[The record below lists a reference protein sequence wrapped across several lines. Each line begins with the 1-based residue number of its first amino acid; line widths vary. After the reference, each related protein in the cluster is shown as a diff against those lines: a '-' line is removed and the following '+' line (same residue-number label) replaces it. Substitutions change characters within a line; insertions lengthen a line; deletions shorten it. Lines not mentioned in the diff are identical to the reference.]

1 MQSRRR
7 DRTVT
12 QCLQTDR
19 QTWAQLCILTYT
31 CECSIWS
38 TVKYKRGYLQLLFIG
53 QRGLRNGDKRDSCD
67 LSWPQ
72 VHKPECERRLTTANW
87 SDVLLTM
94 SQSHKA
100 QSHTSDQCLVNRTQ
114 DWQRCQTRKN
124 LCPTSPS
131 SNISLPLSQMSVCK
145 VSFSNG
151 ARDK

>member
-7 DRTVT
+7 DGTVT

-31 CECSIWS
+31 CECSICS
-38 TVKYKRGYLQLLFIG
+38 TAKYKRGYLQLLVIG

-72 VHKPECERRLTTANW
+72 VHKPECERWLTTANW
-87 SDVLLTM
+87 PDVPLTI

-114 DWQRCQTRKN
+114 DWKRCQTREN

-131 SNISLPLSQMSVCK
+131 SNISLPLSQTSVCK

-151 ARDK
+151 ARDR